1 MFKSES
7 VMLIGEGEYNIN
19 NVKQLRVT
27 KSFLGLDEENR
38 VCQNK
43 ESIHNCTTRKHLD
56 TILESCGCLP
66 VNIWFSEKVFFC
78 L

>member
-19 NVKQLRVT
+19 DVKQLRVT
-27 KSFLGLDEENR
+27 KSFLGLDEEVR
-38 VCQNK
+38 DCQNV

-56 TILESCGCLP
+56 TILEKCGCLP
-66 VNIWFSEKVFFC
+66 VNIWLSNKVFFC